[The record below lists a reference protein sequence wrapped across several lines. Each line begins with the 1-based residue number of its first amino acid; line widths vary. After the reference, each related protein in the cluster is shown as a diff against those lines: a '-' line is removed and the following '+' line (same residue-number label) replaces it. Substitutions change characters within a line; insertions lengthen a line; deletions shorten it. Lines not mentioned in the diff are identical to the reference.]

1 MNSQN
6 QAFNG
11 GGGLSFSPNLPPK
24 DSKFTNNTDSN
35 TLLEKFNTILQNDKN
50 IVHLCFLIGFFRVS
64 GFKILWRLISPKLE
78 QLKSINILVGID
90 ADLSQD
96 LSKLIF
102 NPHHQKSTY
111 EKFKREFC
119 KEQCED
125 LNNSEYKFEV
135 EESFNLLLQAL
146 KEQKLQIRIIKDKK
160 THAKF
165 YIFNSNPIQN
175 SSNTSYNGSLIVGSS
190 NLSYNGLKGHYEF
203 NLETKDSNDI
213 AYALY
218 EFNELWKNS
227 ILLDESEVLQKQIE
241 EESYL
246 KICTPE
252 EIYYKLLIE
261 YFGENQIKIDT
272 SLKNLFPKNF
282 LVLNYQLA
290 AITEG
295 LEKLEKYSGFFLSD
309 VVGLGKTLIAL
320 IIAKRLKVTQR
331 NFHIAIICPRALVQ
345 NWVKHL
351 DLLDLKA
358 DVASYDKLDTI
369 QQKAQN
375 YSLIIIDESH
385 NLANHLSNR
394 YKNIQ
399 EICKTSTINQEK
411 KKVIL
416 LSATPLRNSPQD
428 IKNQLLLFQDERNA
442 NIEDV
447 SKLDEFFNPLIQNFE
462 AVKKELKNAPEKRKE
477 AKEKLDDIA
486 NKIRNKLLRFV
497 MVRRTRSD
505 ILNIE
510 SFKDDLHKQKLKFPK
525 IAPPKDLNYDLDKRT
540 LNLALQ
546 TLALLNDKENNI
558 GEFGYYRYLIYPNL
572 TPSGQVK
579 FQQHYGDKKNFI
591 EKAQQLKNLMQI
603 LLFKRFDS
611 SFEAFKES
619 LEVQIKSLKAFLIM
633 FEKGK
638 ISIPKKQNN
647 LYKFYDDILAR
658 EDDSEDDL
666 ELLLQSYEEKG
677 NVIFLEIGDFKE
689 DFKAHLQSD
698 LRTLQTLRSKWQD
711 ITNDTK
717 LKTLQDKLKEFEGK
731 KVIIFTEAKSS
742 ANYLATKLQDLKV
755 LKIDA
760 ANRDKNYEI
769 LNENFDA
776 NFNNK
781 KDDYSILITTDTLAE
796 GINLHRSNII
806 INYDSPWGITKL
818 MQRIGRINR
827 IGTKHEKIEIYNFK
841 PTNLSNE
848 ILNFKQI
855 AYQKLQS
862 FHSTL
867 GEDSAI
873 YDEIEEFE
881 SKKLF
886 EKIQNESDELSEDT
900 EFLNDIQKLYKDDE
914 AKFNAI
920 LKIKPKSRS
929 FIDDEEQSFCYLKNE
944 LGNSFFYA
952 LKENKAEK
960 SSFLQMA
967 RYLKKQLNTA
977 IIKPNETQIKSHYND
992 IEKILQEHNAPNN
1005 ETLFNTPTQEAKIN
1019 KNTNAKTR
1027 KAYSKI
1033 TNCKFLSDEEKERI
1047 KKVLENGI
1055 LKGIEKEIENAKEQ
1069 QDYEN
1074 ISAKC
1079 QRTQISQDSPMPTGS
1094 KTPQIQLS
1102 ISAFMRSKK

>member
-1 MNSQN
+1 M
-6 QAFNG
+6 G

-64 GFKILWRLISPKLE
+64 GFKILWRLISPKLT
-78 QLKSINILVGID
+78 QLESINILVGID

-96 LSKLIF
+96 LSNLVF

-119 KEQCED
+119 KEQSED

-135 EESFNLLLQAL
+135 EESFNLLLKAL

-175 SSNTSYNGSLIVGSS
+175 STNTSYNGSLIVGSS

-218 EFNELWKNS
+218 EFNELWKDS
-227 ILLDESEVLQKQIE
+227 ILLDESEVLKKQIE

-295 LEKLEKYSGFFLSD
+295 LEKLEKYNGFFLSD

-320 IIAKRLKVTQR
+320 IVAKRLKLTQR

-358 DVASYDKLDTI
+358 DVASYDKLDKI
-369 QQKAQN
+369 KQKAKD

-394 YKNIQ
+394 HKNIQ

-411 KKVIL
+411 KNVIL

-447 SKLDEFFNPLIQNFE
+447 SNLEKFFAPLIKDFND
-462 AVKKELKNAPEKRKE
+462 VKKELKNAPEKRQE
-477 AKEKLDDIA
+477 AKEKLDNIA
-486 NKIRNKLLRFV
+486 SQIRNKLLRFV
-497 MVRRTRSD
+497 MIRRTRSD
-505 ILNIE
+505 IFSIE
-510 SFKDDLHKQKLKFPK
+510 NFKDDLRKQELKFPT
-525 IAPPKDLNYDLDKRT
+525 IAPPKDLNYNLDKDT

-546 TLALLNDKENNI
+546 TLALLNNKPNDI
-558 GEFGYYRYLIYPNL
+558 GDFGYYRYLIYPNL
-572 TPSGQVK
+572 KPNGQAK
-579 FQQHYGDKKNFI
+579 FEKHYRDKENFKQ
-591 EKAQQLKNLMQI
+591 KAEQLQNLMQI

-619 LEVQIKSLKAFLIM
+619 LEVQIKSLQAFLKM

-647 LYKFYDDILAR
+647 LYKFYDDILA
-658 EDDSEDDL
+658 SEDGL
-666 ELLLQSYEEKG
+666 ELLLKSYEEKG
-677 NVIFLEIGDFKE
+677 NVIPLEIDDFKE
-689 DFKAHLQSD
+689 DFEAHLKSD
-698 LRTLQTLRSKWQD
+698 LRTLQTLRLKWQERS
-711 ITNDTK
+711 NDTK
-717 LKTLQDKLKEFEGK
+717 LKKLQDKLKEFKG

-742 ANYLATKLQDLKV
+742 ANYLAKKLQHLKV

-760 ANRDKNYEI
+760 SNRDENYKI

-776 NFNNK
+776 NFENK
-781 KDDYSILITTDTLAE
+781 KDDYDILISTDTLAE

-841 PTNLSNE
+841 PTNLSDE

-873 YDEIEEFE
+873 YDEVEEFE
-881 SKKLF
+881 SKRLF

-900 EFLNDIQKLYKDDE
+900 EFLNDIQKLYRDDE

-929 FIDDEEQSFCYLKNE
+929 FINDKEQIFCYLKNE

-952 LKENKAEK
+952 LKENKVEE

-967 RYLKKQLNTA
+967 RYLKNQLNTA
-977 IIKPNETQIKSHYND
+977 IIKPNSMQIKSHYDD
-992 IEKILQEHNAPNN
+992 IENILKNHNAKNN
-1005 ETLFNTPTQEAKIN
+1005 EMLFNTPTQEVKIN
-1019 KNTNAKTR
+1019 KNTNTKTR

-1033 TNCKFLSDEEKERI
+1033 TNYEFLSDEEKERI
-1047 KKVLENGI
+1047 KEVLENGI
-1055 LKGIEKEIENAKEQ
+1055 LKGIEKEIENAKTP
-1069 QDYEN
+1069 QDYKD
-1074 ISAKC
+1074 ISTKC
-1079 QRTQISQDSPMPTGS
+1079 QDIQISKETIKTSL

-1102 ISAFMRSKK
+1102 ISTFHKE